1 MPSKEKCNECI
12 KCIWNNNLDINAWR
26 NNWEKLLNSVDKII
40 TPSEAAKQEIE
51 KTYNDVAID
60 VIEHGID
67 IVKDKSSLSIEENST
82 FDVAFIGAIGIHK
95 GSRILQELRKSK
107 KLKNIKIHLF
117 GILDSPEQKDTKHFI
132 NHGKYK
138 REELKN
144 LLKDNNIKLICLF
157 STWPETYSYTMTE
170 SIASGIPVL
179 SFDMGAINERI
190 KKYKLGWTIKRTST
204 IDDIINKLLEISN
217 NPKEYKKI
225 INSINKYTIKSTKEM
240 ANEYVKIY
248 NKNKTANNEIS
259 SNAKEMIKNSNHNN
273 PTVVYNNYAW
283 VFDTLKWKI
292 ISKIKV
298 PKPARIIVKK
308 VLKK

>member
-1 MPSKEKCNECI
+1 
-12 KCIWNNNLDINAWR
+12 
-26 NNWEKLLNSVDKII
+26 
-40 TPSEAAKQEIE
+40 
-51 KTYNDVAID
+51 
-60 VIEHGID
+60 
-67 IVKDKSSLSIEENST
+67 
-82 FDVAFIGAIGIHK
+82 
-95 GSRILQELRKSK
+95 
-107 KLKNIKIHLF
+107 
-117 GILDSPEQKDTKHFI
+117 
-132 NHGKYK
+132 
-138 REELKN
+138 
-144 LLKDNNIKLICLF
+144 
-157 STWPETYSYTMTE
+157 MTE